1 MVDLT
6 KYLGSLSENDGVLY
20 ECRRDLQQFISFQDG
35 EEFIIDQNPEPKSE
49 HSLFSGLIYLQVAL
63 LNNRGVILKK
73 LGRDKEADACFEI
86 AEQQR
91 KYDIS
96 LQEELS
102 KIHVTQFSYRYW
114 HLTRP

>member
-1 MVDLT
+1 MARYLENLT
-6 KYLGSLSENDGVLY
+6 ENDGVLY
-20 ECRRDLQQFISFQDG
+20 ECRRDLQQFITYQDG
-35 EEFIIDQNPEPKSE
+35 EELVLDQNPESKSE
-49 HSLFSGLIYLQVAL
+49 HSAFSGLIYLQVAL

-73 LGRDKEADACFEI
+73 LGRHKEADACFEI

-102 KIHVTQFSYRYW
+102 RSYVTQSSYK
-114 HLTRP
+114 